1 MATDLQL
8 DYRLRWMD
16 FDRYGRIQPA
26 AILDIFQDVAT
37 IQAISMGIGN
47 ADMQAKGVFW
57 VVVRMKYEIV
67 RQPERLQVVKA
78 RTWPHTLSRFSFL
91 RDYEMTDEQG
101 NVLVKASSEWV
112 LLSRE
117 TREFV
122 RMSDIYDG
130 TTDFCEDRAF
140 ERKPR
145 KVAAFE
151 GDPRLT
157 RTIVPAYSDIDQNGH
172 VNNAKYAG
180 FVVDALDPGAEGEIR
195 TFQIDYRHEVLPG
208 VPLEMQLLV
217 QDGRVL
223 AKGINPDGE
232 IAFACDMELA

>member
-1 MATDLQL
+1 
-8 DYRLRWMD
+8 
-16 FDRYGRIQPA
+16 
-26 AILDIFQDVAT
+26 
-37 IQAISMGIGN
+37 
-47 ADMQAKGVFW
+47 
-57 VVVRMKYEIV
+57 
-67 RQPERLQVVKA
+67 
-78 RTWPHTLSRFSFL
+78 
-91 RDYEMTDEQG
+91 
-101 NVLVKASSEWV
+101 
-112 LLSRE
+112 
-117 TREFV
+117 
-122 RMSDIYDG
+122 MSDIYDG